1 VRYAINARL
10 TTGSAA
16 GTCAYGH
23 VQQTCTQR
31 SNVASGLQNTN
42 VRANLYET
50 GQNRT
55 MNCDI
60 MAGCHSARQE
70 VTTWVKKTKMMSH
83 HNKMNLYIYIYV
95 YKHFLW
101 WPTNSVN

>member
-1 VRYAINARL
+1 
-10 TTGSAA
+10 
-16 GTCAYGH
+16 
-23 VQQTCTQR
+23 
-31 SNVASGLQNTN
+31 VASGLQNTN

-83 HNKMNLYIYIYV
+83 HNKMNLYIYIREVIFILGLCLYI
-95 YKHFLW
+95 FNFGSD
-101 WPTNSVN
+101 PI